1 MMIITESREERL
13 RQLVREVIDQWLA
26 KQKPTKPHMVTWVW
40 INFRTP
46 YRILGMFPAT
56 KVTTKQVQLYGWRVP
71 GIKPKLF
78 ILDDGALFVEGERVK
93 LDSYE
98 VTYPEL
104 VALLI
109 GINGTFP
116 S

>member
-1 MMIITESREERL
+1 
-13 RQLVREVIDQWLA
+13 VREAIVQWLA
-26 KQKPTKPHMVTWVW
+26 KQKSTKPHIVTWVW

-56 KVTTKQVQLYGWRVP
+56 KLTSKQVQLYGWRVP
-71 GIKPKLF
+71 GMKHKLF
-78 ILDDGALFVEGERVK
+78 ILEDGTLCMEGERIE
-93 LDSYE
+93 LDSYL

-104 VALLI
+104 VALHI